1 MRIVLLIIQSEEFR
15 FAMREALQ
23 EHYCV
28 IAAHDIASGADLLQ
42 DKPDILFLDL
52 FLPGTDGFR
61 FMEENRNLLPPT
73 VLLFTTLINPQI
85 LRIASD
91 LGVNAI
97 FRTPCS
103 ISAVLKQLKQI

>member
-1 MRIVLLIIQSEEFR
+1 MRTVLLFLQSEEFR

-73 VLLFTTLINPQI
+73 VVLFTTLISLQI
-85 LRIASD
+85 LQTASD
-91 LGVNAI
+91 LGVDEI
-97 FRTPCS
+97 FLIPCS
-103 ISAVLKQLKQI
+103 IRAVLKQLEQI